1 MYACAVHH
9 LDQYCCAAVV
19 WWVQVFSSQFYET
32 RDAAGVQVSH
42 EVDFEVVN
50 HDLVPDGGSVAVTAA
65 NRDDFVHQYIEFLLN
80 KRIAPQFEAFE
91 KGFYRVC
98 DRSMMGMFESCP
110 SELEEVVCGRNTLQ
124 TRDFEELKRSA
135 VYEGNAISGDSE
147 FIKWFWEVV
156 LSFGETKQRRLLQ
169 FVTGNDRAPVGGLG
183 SLVPQFKIVKN
194 GEHSNRLPTA
204 HVCFNVLL
212 LPQYASKEWLADRLE
227 KAIENDQG
235 FGLA

>member
-1 MYACAVHH
+1 MTAPVHCMNSCS
-9 LDQYCCAAVV
+9 LTCELA
-19 WWVQVFSSQFYET
+19 
-32 RDAAGVQVSH
+32 VQVSH
-42 EVDFEVVN
+42 EVDFEVTN
-50 HDLVPDGGSVAVTAA
+50 HDLIHKAGSVAVTGE
-65 NRDDFVHQYIEFLLN
+65 NRDHFVQKYVDFLLTE
-80 KRIAPQFEAFE
+80 RIGPQFEAFE
-91 KGFYRVC
+91 TGFYRVC
-98 DRSMMGMFESCP
+98 DSSLMTMFKCCP
-110 SELEEVVCGRNTLQ
+110 SELEEVVCGSQ
-124 TRDFEELKRSA
+124 TRDFEELRRST
-135 VYEGNAISGDSE
+135 VYEGHLVDGDTD

-156 LSFGETKQRRLLQ
+156 MSFGETKQRQLLQ

-212 LPQYASKEWLADRLE
+212 LPAYSNKEFLADRLA

>member
-1 MYACAVHH
+1 MFGQFCHAFG
-9 LDQYCCAAVV
+9 
-19 WWVQVFSSQFYET
+19 WWGRVN
-32 RDAAGVQVSH
+32 AVQVSH
-42 EVDFEVVN
+42 EVDFEVAH
-50 HDLVPDGGSVAVTAA
+50 HDLIPDGGSIPVTAT
-65 NRDDFVHQYIEFLLN
+65 NRDEFVQVYIEFLLN
-80 KRIAPQFEAFE
+80 QRIAPQFEAFE
-91 KGFYRVC
+91 RGFYRVC
-98 DRSMMGMFESCP
+98 DRSMMTMFESCP
-110 SELEEVVCGRNTLQ
+110 SELEEVVCGTQ
-124 TRDFEELKRSA
+124 TRDFEELRRST
-135 VYEGNAISGDSE
+135 VYEGNAVSGESE

-156 LSFGETKQRRLLQ
+156 MSFGEKKQRQLLQ

-212 LPQYASKEWLADRLE
+212 LPQYASKEILADRLA